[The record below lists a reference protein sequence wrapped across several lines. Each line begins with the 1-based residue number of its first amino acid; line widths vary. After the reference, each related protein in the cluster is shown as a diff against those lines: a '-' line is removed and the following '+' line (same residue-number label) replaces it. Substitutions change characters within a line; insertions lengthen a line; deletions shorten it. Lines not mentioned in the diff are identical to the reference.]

1 MKMLNGNVLVREVQQ
16 DENKTQSGLY
26 ILNEIKHYKIAEVF
40 QPDSENVVK
49 TGDKIYIPLNA
60 GTEVKINE
68 EKFLIINVREI
79 ILVI

>member
-1 MKMLNGNVLVREVQQ
+1 MRMLNGNVLVREVQQ
-16 DENKTQSGLY
+16 DENKTQSGL
-26 ILNEIKHYKIAEVF
+26 IIPNEIKHYKIAEVF
-40 QPDSENVVK
+40 QPDSESVVK
-49 TGDKIYIPLNA
+49 GGDKIYIPFNA

>member
-26 ILNEIKHYKIAEVF
+26 ILNEIKNYKIVEVF
-40 QPDSENVVK
+40 QPDSESVVE

>member
-26 ILNEIKHYKIAEVF
+26 ILNEIKNYKIVEVF
-40 QPDSENVVK
+40 QPDSESVVEA
-49 TGDKIYIPLNA
+49 GDKIYIPLNA

>member
-1 MKMLNGNVLVREVQQ
+1 MRMLNGNVLVREVQQ

-26 ILNEIKHYKIAEVF
+26 IPNEIKHYKIVEVF

-60 GTEVKINE
+60 GTEVKINDE
-68 EKFLIINVREI
+68 NFLIINVREI